1 MLFLSTLLLL
11 SAAAATS
18 PPQVLIKTSYSNGKF
33 EAHPHSGVELV
44 SGGFFMV
51 GDSMTT
57 GDGDTFRQQFAVKT
71 ASDGTEDWQV
81 ALGDVGYNYGKFGV
95 ELSDKTLLVFG
106 SSSISDG
113 SGSYSELRSIHRL
126 DPEDGAVISHTV
138 LPSKFGSGNDGFM
151 GADLMTSD
159 SDGLSVWATGYV
171 GGEGQPEDEEA
182 MFLIG
187 GGSAFAMQLQFPS
200 VSGKDKSEDAKV
212 LWENV
217 FSQDD
222 DGFKMN
228 QGMRIVETSEG
239 DAILISTATPD
250 EGLYQWSSL
259 ALTPKGE
266 IKWRMVRID
275 AKGNVLWDARFKPEN
290 SPDDHNVE
298 CYGVDST
305 LDGGYIATCGFGCMP
320 ETCKRLQPAENRI
333 WQVLAH
339 RVDKNGEQVWDELY
353 TDTAKGNNAGEYIVS
368 LREGGYAIYVDASW
382 GDADTGGNFGLMVL
396 DSDVE

>member
-151 GADLMTSD
+151 GADLMTSGETSGDGYFISLWLTQLFSTIAAD

-200 VSGKDKSEDAKV
+200 VSSKDRSEDAKV
-212 LWENV
+212 GAGRRAVRRHL
-217 FSQDD
+217 
-222 DGFKMN
+222 
-228 QGMRIVETSEG
+228 
-239 DAILISTATPD
+239 ILSMGGPCLITALRTTNTPPPPHTHTTFCVTRTP
-250 EGLYQWSSL
+250 LAAL
-259 ALTPKGE
+259 ALLAALAPLAAQPRCFGRTS
-266 IKWRMVRID
+266 
-275 AKGNVLWDARFKPEN
+275 
-290 SPDDHNVE
+290 SPRTTM
-298 CYGVDST
+298 DST
-305 LDGGYIATCGFGCMP
+305 TPPVLGERRANLPNVVVHDNGGRATKL
-320 ETCKRLQPAENRI
+320 EA
-333 WQVLAH
+333 
-339 RVDKNGEQVWDELY
+339 
-353 TDTAKGNNAGEYIVS
+353 
-368 LREGGYAIYVDASW
+368 
-382 GDADTGGNFGLMVL
+382 
-396 DSDVE
+396 